1 MKLIITP
8 EVRSLGI
15 DVGLAVVSGAEIS
28 NKSRRLEK
36 LKKDTIELIQ
46 QNQHFAGSAILQ
58 AYRDL
63 YHITGVTEEFTPPAA
78 HLLGLIERNGRLPNI
93 NTVVDCYNLVS
104 VQTQLSIGAHDT
116 AHIQGDI
123 TFRLTDGN
131 EQYTPLGEENPI
143 KVSPGEYACTD
154 AEKILCRLDV
164 KQCQETRI
172 TKETR
177 QFMVYVQ
184 GNKATSR
191 DYLDKAL
198 TQVCELIKEICGGTY
213 EVI

>member
-15 DVGLAVVSGAEIS
+15 DVGLAVISGAEIS
-28 NKSRRLEK
+28 NKSRPLEK

-46 QNQHFAGSAILQ
+46 QNQHFVGNPILQ

-63 YHITGVTEEFTPPAA
+63 YQLCGVTEEFNPPAS

-104 VQTQLSIGAHDT
+104 AQTQLSIGAHDT
-116 AHIQGDI
+116 DHIKGNI
-123 TFRLTDGN
+123 TFRLTDGH
-131 EQYTPLGEENPI
+131 EKYTPLGEEAPI
-143 KVSPGEYACTD
+143 QVSPGEYACCD
-154 AEKILCRLDV
+154 SEKILCRLDV

-184 GNKATSR
+184 GNRATNR
-191 DYLDKAL
+191 DYLEKAL
-198 TQVCELIKEICGGTY
+198 TQVCALIKEICGGSY